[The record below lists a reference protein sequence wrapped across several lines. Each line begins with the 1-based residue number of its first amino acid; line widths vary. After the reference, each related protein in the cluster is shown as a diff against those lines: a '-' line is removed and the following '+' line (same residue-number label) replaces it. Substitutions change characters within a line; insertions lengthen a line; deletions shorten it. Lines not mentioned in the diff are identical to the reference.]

1 MLQAHFN
8 LGIGDS
14 LEVGEVELDRHFSE
28 YIVSPVDDSEGLAF
42 DCLISIAFISSDLDP
57 LRISDPEECLPY
69 LLSGLAPHCDRKR

>member
-1 MLQAHFN
+1 MLQAHLN

-14 LEVGEVELDRHFSE
+14 LEVGEVELDRHASE

-42 DCLISIAFISSDLDP
+42 YCLISIALIASDLDP
-57 LRISDPEECLPY
+57 LWISDSEECLPN